1 LNLYLEIVNFI
12 KNKKEREKNAMSR
25 KSKKGFTLIE
35 LMVVVA
41 ILGVLV
47 LLSLR
52 TYAPQ
57 KERACNSIVKAN
69 AGTVQTML
77 VGYMGC
83 GHDILVASAAADIS
97 AALNGVVAE
106 TGTPLESMVNPY
118 SATAGVY
125 HIDTA
130 GASDFDAAAV
140 GHQGKVSVLCKADN
154 DLLVNARGKE
164 GEPLLDFNNALPANK
179 Y

>member
-1 LNLYLEIVNFI
+1 MLWL
-12 KNKKEREKNAMSR
+12 R

-41 ILGVLV
+41 IFGVLV

-57 KERACNSIVKAN
+57 KERAANAIVKAN
-69 AGTVQTML
+69 ASTIQTML
-77 VGYMGC
+77 VGYMGS
-83 GHDILVASAAADIS
+83 HDILVVSAAADIT

-106 TGTPLESMVNPY
+106 TGTTLESMVNPY
-118 SATAGVY
+118 SDTAGVY

-130 GASDFDAAAV
+130 GAADFDAAAV

-154 DLLVNARGKE
+154 DLLVNARGKD
-164 GEPLLDFNNALPANK
+164 GEPLFDFNNALPANK
-179 Y
+179 H

>member
-1 LNLYLEIVNFI
+1 MLR
-12 KNKKEREKNAMSR
+12 KN
-25 KSKKGFTLIE
+25 KKGFTLIE
-35 LMVVVA
+35 LLVVIA
-41 ILGVLV
+41 IIGVLV
-47 LLSLR
+47 LLGLK
-52 TYAPQ
+52 TYVPQ
-57 KERACNSIVKAN
+57 KQRATNSIAKAN
-69 AGTVQTML
+69 ASTVQTML
-77 VGYMGC
+77 VGYLGS
-83 GHDILVASAAADIS
+83 HDILVVSAAADIT

-118 SATAGVY
+118 LDTAGVY
-125 HIDTA
+125 HIDIA

-164 GEPLLDFNNALPANK
+164 GEPLFDFNNALPANK

>member
-1 LNLYLEIVNFI
+1 MLYLS
-12 KNKKEREKNAMSR
+12 KN
-25 KSKKGFTLIE
+25 KKGFTLIE

-57 KERACNSIVKAN
+57 KERSANSIVKAN

-77 VGYMGC
+77 VGYMG
-83 GHDILVASAAADIS
+83 GHDILVASAAADIT

-118 SATAGVY
+118 SNTAGVY

-140 GHQGKVSVLCKADN
+140 GHQGKVSILCKADN
-154 DLLVNARGKE
+154 DLLVNARGKD
-164 GEPLLDFNNALPANK
+164 GAVLFTLPQALPANK

>member
-1 LNLYLEIVNFI
+1 MFWL
-12 KNKKEREKNAMSR
+12 RE
-25 KSKKGFTLIE
+25 SKKGFTLIE

-41 ILGVLV
+41 IIGVLV
-47 LLSLR
+47 LLGLR
-52 TYAPQ
+52 TYIPQ
-57 KERACNSIVKAN
+57 KERACNSIAKAN
-69 AGTVQTML
+69 ASTIQTML
-77 VGYMGC
+77 VGYMGS
-83 GHDILVASAAADIS
+83 HDILVASAAVDIT

-106 TGTPLESMVNPY
+106 TGHPLASMVNPY
-118 SATAGVY
+118 SDTVGVY

-154 DLLVNARGKE
+154 DLLVNVRGKD
-164 GEPLLDFNNALPANK
+164 GEPLFDFNNALPANK

>member
-1 LNLYLEIVNFI
+1 MIIWL
-12 KNKKEREKNAMSR
+12 R

-41 ILGVLV
+41 IIGVLV
-47 LLSLR
+47 LLGLR

-57 KERACNSIVKAN
+57 KERACNSIAKVN
-69 AGTVQTML
+69 ASTVQTLL
-77 VGYMGC
+77 VGYMGN
-83 GHDILVASAAADIS
+83 HDILEASAAADIQE
-97 AALNGVVAE
+97 ALNGVSPDD
-106 TGTPLESMVNPY
+106 GTPLESMVNPY
-118 SATAGVY
+118 LGSAGVY

-130 GASDFDAAAV
+130 GNSTFDAAEV

-154 DLLVNARGKE
+154 DLLVNARGKD
-164 GEPLLDFNNALPANK
+164 GEPLFDFSHALPANK

>member
-1 LNLYLEIVNFI
+1 MLR
-12 KNKKEREKNAMSR
+12 KN
-25 KSKKGFTLIE
+25 KKGFTLIE

-41 ILGVLV
+41 IIGVLV
-47 LLSLR
+47 LMSLR

-57 KERACNSIVKAN
+57 KERAANSIVKAN
-69 AGTVQTML
+69 AATVQTIL
-77 VGYMGC
+77 VGYMGS
-83 GHDILVASAAADIS
+83 HDILVVSAGADIT
-97 AALNGVVAE
+97 AALNGVLAE

-118 SATAGVY
+118 NNTAGVY

-164 GEPLLDFNNALPANK
+164 GEPLFDFNNTLPANK

>member
-1 LNLYLEIVNFI
+1 
-12 KNKKEREKNAMSR
+12 MSR

-41 ILGVLV
+41 IIGILV
-47 LLSLR
+47 LMSLR

-57 KERACNSIVKAN
+57 KERATNSITKAN
-69 AGTVQTML
+69 ASTVQTML
-77 VGYMGC
+77 VGYMGS
-83 GHDILVASAAADIS
+83 HDILVVSAATDIT

-106 TGTPLESMVNPY
+106 TGTPLEGMVNPY

-130 GASDFDAAAV
+130 GTADFDAAAV
-140 GHQGKVSVLCKADN
+140 GHQGKVSILCKADN

-164 GEPLLDFNNALPANK
+164 GEPLFDFNNALPANK
-179 Y
+179 H

>member
-1 LNLYLEIVNFI
+1 
-12 KNKKEREKNAMSR
+12 MSR

-41 ILGVLV
+41 IFGVLV

-57 KERACNSIVKAN
+57 KERAANSVVKAN

-77 VGYMGC
+77 VGYMGDN
-83 GHDILVASAAADIS
+83 DILVASAAADIT
-97 AALNGVVAE
+97 AALNGVVPE
-106 TGTPLESMVNPY
+106 TGHPLASMVNPY
-118 SATAGVY
+118 IDTAGVY

-130 GASDFDAAAV
+130 GASDFDVLAV
-140 GHQGKVSVLCKADN
+140 GHQGKVSILCKADN

-164 GEPLLDFNNALPANK
+164 GEPLFGFNKALPANK